1 MPEFKE
7 LIMEE
12 FLKLQNIN
20 KTYKKGNDKIM
31 AVNNISFSI
40 GAGEIVGLLGPNGSG
55 KTTIVK
61 MICGLVKPDSGI
73 IEILGYNPW
82 KSRSKALSQIS
93 AVLEGSRNVYWPL
106 TVYENLEFF
115 SKIHPVSNVDP
126 LLKSKIY
133 NTIDLLGL
141 TDQINVKAGELSRGM
156 QQKLSIGISLVR
168 GVPFIIFDEPTL
180 GLDVESVIDI
190 KKTIKNIVNELDKSI
205 LITTH
210 DMKLVEDTCSRSIII
225 KDGAMITDSN
235 VNELLDILNKK
246 VLKVCVDKI
255 PPNLRTIDNDN
266 HNISIDIINNEI
278 TVFYE
283 NTEDIYRIIT
293 KLRDSNIT
301 IDSMATV
308 KNSFENIYLEL
319 MGGKNL

>member
-1 MPEFKE
+1 
-7 LIMEE
+7 
-12 FLKLQNIN
+12 
-20 KTYKKGNDKIM
+20 
-31 AVNNISFSI
+31 
-40 GAGEIVGLLGPNGSG
+40 
-55 KTTIVK
+55 

-225 KDGAMITDSN
+225 KEGTMITDSN

-246 VLKVCVDKI
+246 VLKICVDKI